1 MKWGVLIALTLV
13 LLAPGV
19 ALAEQENYYLG
30 PDGVP
35 RAQLMFNPLG
45 GEMPNYDRGRD
56 VEPGLLLQRSSR
68 GLEEDDAARFQHWQ
82 IDTGGQRLTGYPSMA
97 VWSAADMFEAGKHG
111 VFTVYLLDCD
121 ATGSECDNLGSQVAT
136 VDSGTGA
143 TWIETTLD
151 FPALDHQFG
160 EGRHLGVRIVV
171 STASETD
178 MIFAYGYASQRS
190 RLTIHSEQP
199 VRAVESTVAA
209 AAPVTAGAADF
220 AAVPPA
226 VPVAP
231 TDPVV
236 VDAPV
241 ATASVLAVV
250 DDPGG
255 VHRGARRCWRLAPCL
270 FDQAGSARAPS
281 GGRAAPGASDQSD
294 LGLRSLIDDPVTAG
308 AVPVSLQRGATQL
321 VSDRLSFV

>member
-1 MKWGVLIALTLV
+1 MRGPGVKWGVLIALTLV

-121 ATGSECDNLGSQVAT
+121 ITGSDCDNLGSKVAT
-136 VDSGTGA
+136 VDSGAGA

-199 VRAVESTVAA
+199 ARAVESTVA

-226 VPVAP
+226 LQVTP

-241 ATASVLAVV
+241 ATASFWPWLTTLVVSTVGLVAVGGLLLASLTK
-250 DDPGG
+250 PGRHERRQDG
-255 VHRGARRCWRLAPCL
+255 EHPPARQTSRISVSAP
-270 FDQAGSARAPS
+270 
-281 GGRAAPGASDQSD
+281 
-294 LGLRSLIDDPVTAG
+294 
-308 AVPVSLQRGATQL
+308 
-321 VSDRLSFV
+321 